1 MAARVLAG
9 RFPSK
14 TTSPEREVLETLLL
28 CSDMETMELYFE
40 EDPVRPEDPT
50 NHLLASLLRA
60 SRWEIEALVQQALR
74 NESGDEAQ
82 S

>member
-1 MAARVLAG
+1 MAARVLAW

-14 TTSPEREVLETLLL
+14 ATSPEREALDTLVV
-28 CSDMETMELYFE
+28 CSVMETMELYFE

-50 NHLLASLLRA
+50 NHLLAGLLRA
-60 SRWEIEALVQQALR
+60 ARWEIEALILKALR
-74 NESGDEAQ
+74 DGSDDDAQ